1 MPQSVSGGRRRQPRP
16 ATPERLEKAA
26 YAYLERF
33 ATSAENLRRV
43 LMRRVE
49 RSARLHDTDREAG
62 ARAVD
67 AIVARFRE
75 NGLVDDRVYAEGRAV
90 SLARRGD
97 SPRLVRRKLAQKGV
111 EAGLID
117 DTLAGLDAEMGDLAL
132 ASAIRLARRRRLGPF
147 RQADRQA
154 RREKDMAA
162 LARAGYGYDIARQ
175 VIEAED
181 ETALEAMLEE
191 AGG

>member
-1 MPQSVSGGRRRQPRP
+1 MTAGGRRLPRP

-33 ATSAENLRRV
+33 ATSEENLRRV

-49 RSARLHDTDREAG
+49 RSVRLHGTDREEG
-62 ARAVD
+62 AHAVD
-67 AIVARFRE
+67 AIVARFRAT
-75 NGLVDDRVYAEGRAV
+75 GLVDDRVYAEGRAI

-97 SPRLVRRKLAQKGV
+97 SPRLMRRKLAQKGV
-111 EAGLID
+111 EATLID
-117 DTLAGLDAEMGDLAL
+117 DTLAGLDEELGDLAL
-132 ASAIRLARRRRLGPF
+132 SSAIRLARRRRLGPF
-147 RQADRQA
+147 RQGDRED

-162 LARAGYGYDIARQ
+162 LARAGFAYDIARQ

-181 ETALEAMLEE
+181 EAELDALLAA